1 MATDSVWSGIKNGT
15 SNASNEVM
23 GPSYDYA
30 SRIPGPGAKG
40 VGSGGSFGQLFTN
53 INAIRDYM
61 KIMISGD
68 PPLGNAFY
76 VNTGASCVAPNGSTQ
91 TRYNYINNISSGK
104 AVIPSGMKD
113 MSFISSN
120 VNGLIPG
127 VAGDIVGLDP
137 RYLFTA
143 LAAEGTPACQCYNCP
158 VTSGS
163 PFRFLSPDLSP
174 DFDSALCKVAD
185 ISECT
190 GSKPKESFGNKTGMS
205 AVPTIIA
212 AIGLGLLTF
221 SGK

>member
-1 MATDSVWSGIKNGT
+1 MWSRIKGGAAST
-15 SNASNEVM
+15 STEIV

-30 SRIPGPGAKG
+30 SKIPGPGALG
-40 VGSGGSFGQLFTN
+40 VGSGGSFSQLFTN

-68 PPLGNAFY
+68 PPLGDAYY

-91 TRYNYINNISSGK
+91 TRHNYINNVSSGK
-104 AVIPSGMKD
+104 ALIPSGMGD
-113 MSFISSN
+113 MSMISGN

-143 LAAEGTPACQCYNCP
+143 LAAEGTPACQCYKCP

-163 PFRFLSPDLSP
+163 PFKFLSPDLSP

-185 ISECT
+185 ITECI
-190 GSKPKESFGNKTGMS
+190 GKKPKETFGNKKGMS
-205 AVPTIIA
+205 VIPTVIA

>member
-1 MATDSVWSGIKNGT
+1 MAADSVLTGIKNG
-15 SNASNEVM
+15 SANAANEVI

-30 SRIPGPGAKG
+30 SHIPGPGSLG

-61 KIMISGD
+61 KVMISGD

-104 AVIPSGMKD
+104 ALVPSGMKD

-127 VAGDIVGLDP
+127 VAGDIVGLNP
-137 RYLFTA
+137 KYLFSA
-143 LAAEGTPACQCYNCP
+143 LTAEGVPACQCYKCP

-185 ISECT
+185 ITECT
-190 GSKPKESFGNKTGMS
+190 GKSKESFGNKSGMS
-205 AVPTIIA
+205 ALPTILA